1 MKLRLVDF
9 SLEVLPSG
17 ECLRFEPPPCDFSAD
32 GRSTGCSFNR
42 DAPSDDASVSTSFGG
57 ASLIDASSGVVST
70 GTSLIGDN
78 ASEIWCC
85 KSLLEEF
92 SWFSSTALGV
102 ID

>member
-1 MKLRLVDF
+1 MNAC
-9 SLEVLPSG
+9 VLNLHHVTSQ
-17 ECLRFEPPPCDFSAD
+17 LMVVPPV
-32 GRSTGCSFNR
+32 CSFNR
-42 DAPSDDASVSTSFGG
+42 GAPSDDASVSTSFGG